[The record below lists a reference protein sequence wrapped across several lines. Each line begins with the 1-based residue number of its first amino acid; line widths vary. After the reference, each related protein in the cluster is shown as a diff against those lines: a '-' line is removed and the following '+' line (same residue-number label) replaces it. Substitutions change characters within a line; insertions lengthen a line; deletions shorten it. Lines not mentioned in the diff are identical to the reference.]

1 MRDIFFR
8 VTTLGCF
15 MAASSVLALGSASAQ
30 QAADTAVAESDQGIA
45 DIVVTAEKRSTSMQ
59 KTAISI
65 TAVSGDVLQRS
76 QIRSLTEVKSIVPG
90 MQMGE
95 TDGYAQITIRG
106 IGIAN
111 FVPGADSAAALNV
124 NDVYVSRP
132 IAQLTGLYDVA
143 SLEALRGPQGTLFG
157 RNATAGAIN
166 ITTKRPTDVWSG
178 NGRVAVGN
186 YNAVNVEAGV
196 GGPIVADLL
205 KVRVAGFIDKHDG
218 YGRNE
223 TTGNPVSDKN
233 AWGVRGTL
241 VFTPSDSLIA
251 TVIGEYYKQH
261 DNGAALHYQG
271 GAGLVN
277 LPGTSGLPILSIQ
290 QGGFVTSDRQ
300 NTVTPLDSKF
310 RLRTA
315 AVTGILEW
323 SQGPFGLK
331 SITGYR
337 DQDSYTFTPLD
348 DGSTANGFYVA
359 GEPAHQ
365 FSQELQAHYDTDR
378 LHVTAG
384 LYYFKEKD
392 ASNPGVSPFKYS
404 VLQAAAAN
412 GVFGPAAVGL
422 PAIPASQDYYVD
434 FVQIGGTLYT
444 TAKAAFGQASYEIV
458 DGLTLT
464 AGIRYSHEKR
474 RAALNNGFSLTNPW
488 TPQTQQPAVSYRDS
502 TSFESTTPKL
512 GIQYQI
518 TPRTML
524 YATYSKGFKSGGY
537 DITAI
542 APAFKPEKLTD
553 YEAGIKTMMLDNT
566 LRLNLGGFYY
576 DYTNL
581 QVAQVIGASVFTT
594 NAATARVYG
603 GEAEITY
610 QPTSAFTLDFAASY
624 LNAQYREY
632 CGPSTVQT
640 GFQTP
645 AGRCSPVGG
654 GLPAPGVIDFTGR
667 RLNNAPKFSG
677 HTAATYVI
685 DMPKGSLSLRGELEF
700 TSRIYFTPDNIA
712 EISQA
717 GYVKQNA
724 FVTYDS
730 NAGWHATAFVRN
742 LSNKDSWTSG
752 QVSTPLLGSP
762 IHGAVA
768 PPRTFGLEVGYKF

>member
-1 MRDIFFR
+1 MKLLS
-8 VTTLGCF
+8 VSLC
-15 MAASSVLALGSASAQ
+15 ASVSALTIGTACAQ
-30 QAADTAVAESDQGIA
+30 QGAPETASVDTSNQLQ
-45 DIVVTAEKRSTSMQ
+45 DIVVTAEKRSTSLQ

-65 TAVSGDVLQRS
+65 TAVSGDTLQRA
-76 QIRSLTEVKSIVPG
+76 QIRSLTEVKSIIPG

-124 NDVYVSRP
+124 NEVYISRP

-166 ITTKRPTDVWSG
+166 ITTKRPTGTWSG
-178 NGRVAVGN
+178 NGRVTVGN
-186 YNAVNVEAGV
+186 YNAVNVEGGI
-196 GGPIVADLL
+196 GGPIAGDML
-205 KVRVAGFIDKHDG
+205 KLRVAGFIDKHDG

-241 VFTPSDSLIA
+241 VFTPTNNLTA
-251 TVIGEYYKQH
+251 TIIGEYYKQR

-271 GAGLVN
+271 AAGLVN
-277 LPGTSGLPILSIQ
+277 LPGTTGLPILSIQ
-290 QGGFVTSDRQ
+290 QGGFVTTDRQ

-310 RLRTA
+310 RLRTT
-315 AVTGILEW
+315 AVTGILDW

-331 SITGYR
+331 SITAYR

-365 FSQELQAHYDTDR
+365 FSQELQAHYNTDR

-392 ASNPGVSPFKYS
+392 ASSPGVSPFKYS
-404 VLQAAAAN
+404 ALQLF
-412 GVFGPAAVGL
+412 FGT
-422 PAIPASQDYYVD
+422 PAIPADQDYYVD
-434 FVQIGGTLYT
+434 FVQIGGTLRT
-444 TAKAAFGQASYEIV
+444 TAKAAFGQLSYEVV

-464 AGIRYSHEKR
+464 AGIRYSHEKKS
-474 RAALNNGFSLTNPW
+474 AALNNSFSLTNPYTSQ
-488 TPQTQQPAVSYRDS
+488 TPQPPVSYRDS
-502 TSFESTTPKL
+502 TTFESTTPKF
-512 GIQYQI
+512 GIQYQV

-553 YEAGIKTMMLDNT
+553 YEAGIKTTMLDNT

-581 QVAQVIGASVFTT
+581 QVAQVIGTSVFTT

-603 GEAEITY
+603 GEVEITY
-610 QPTSAFTLDFAASY
+610 QPSSALTFDFAASY
-624 LNAQYREY
+624 LNAKYRNY

-645 AGRCSPVGG
+645 AGVCSPTPGA
-654 GLPAPGVIDFTGR
+654 LPALGVIDFSGR
-667 RLNNAPKFSG
+667 RLNNAPTFSG
-677 HTAATYVI
+677 HTSATYVV
-685 DMPKGSLSLRGELEF
+685 DMPNGSLSLRGELEF
-700 TSRIYFTPDNIA
+700 TKRVYFTPDNVN

-730 NAGWHATAFVRN
+730 DANWHVTAFVRN
-742 LSNKDSWTSG
+742 LSNKDTWTSG
-752 QVSTPLLGSP
+752 QVSTPILGSP